1 MVTSNASVLHAV
13 AIGLLSK
20 AVASVP
26 ASFEAYKAQFIES
39 FIQLV
44 MTSRS
49 KPTPGLLHAYV
60 ALIASFTSL
69 EFSATVLPA
78 IDRAVKRSP
87 EVRFVTHS
95 VCSPAF
101 ADLSLLLLLLLYFVS
116 TELATN
122 PCRVGGALWRQSRG
136 RRSYQCSQ
144 GHRAH
149 RTVTVLVC

>member
-101 ADLSLLLLLLLYFVS
+101 ADLSLLYSVS